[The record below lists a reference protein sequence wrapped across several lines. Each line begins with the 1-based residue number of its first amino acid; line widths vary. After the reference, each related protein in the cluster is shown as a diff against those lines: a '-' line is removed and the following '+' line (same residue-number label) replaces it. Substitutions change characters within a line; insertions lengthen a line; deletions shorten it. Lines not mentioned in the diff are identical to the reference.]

1 MVHTVPNVII
11 SSSGFISASKFQ
23 VDTAGFITAS
33 GGKLGAW
40 TIDDDGIENT
50 GLFEIKPS
58 GTYMISS
65 SNFKVDAAGNIT
77 ASSIDLSG
85 ELAAEGVVAT
95 FGFFGDRLICWW
107 YTSSSKCNYISK
119 WRNIFF

>member
-1 MVHTVPNVII
+1 MEL
-11 SSSGFISASKFQ
+11 
-23 VDTAGFITAS
+23 
-33 GGKLGAW
+33 GGW
-40 TIDDDGIENT
+40 TIDDDGIEKP

-65 SNFKVDAAGNIT
+65 SNFKVDSRKIT

-95 FGFFGDRLICWW
+95 FGFFGDRLSVGGTQGSNVI
-107 YTSSSKCNYISK
+107 ISK
-119 WRNIFF
+119 VEKYHLLDFL